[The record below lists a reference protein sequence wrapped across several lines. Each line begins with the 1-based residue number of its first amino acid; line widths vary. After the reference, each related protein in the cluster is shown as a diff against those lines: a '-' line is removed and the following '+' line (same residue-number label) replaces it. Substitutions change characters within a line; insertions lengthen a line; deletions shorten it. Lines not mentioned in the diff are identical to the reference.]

1 MKRIRVKV
9 GRIEYLE
16 RKEVDQVIGI
26 MLKTTGKKEDVE
38 NFFREKGR
46 LKDNEK
52 IIDVILTG
60 GMEGRVFIGE

>member
-1 MKRIRVKV
+1 MKRIRVKL
-9 GRIEYLE
+9 GRIEYIGK
-16 RKEVDQVIGI
+16 KEVDQVMGI
-26 MLKTTGKKEDVE
+26 MFKTKSTKEDVE

>member
-1 MKRIRVKV
+1 MKRIRVKL

-16 RKEVDQVIGI
+16 RKEIDQVMGI
-26 MLKTTGKKEDVE
+26 MFKTKSTKEDVE

-46 LKDNEK
+46 LKENEK

>member
-1 MKRIRVKV
+1 MKRIRVKL

-16 RKEVDQVIGI
+16 RKEIDQVMGI
-26 MLKTTGKKEDVE
+26 MFKTKTTKEDVE

-52 IIDVILTG
+52 IIDIILTG

>member
-1 MKRIRVKV
+1 MKRIRVKL

-16 RKEVDQVIGI
+16 RKEIDQVMGI
-26 MLKTTGKKEDVE
+26 MFKTKTTKEDVE

-46 LKDNEK
+46 LKENEK